1 VLAATGAAGVPVRVP
16 ALGESGDLGGL
27 RWQVVAPAGAT
38 PIPSEGSVA
47 NNASVVLVVE
57 VRGVRV
63 LAAGDLEP
71 EGQASL
77 HATLPGLEVDVLKV
91 PHHGS
96 RHQDHTW
103 LAGLG
108 ARVAV
113 VSSGRDNDYG
123 HPAPETLRALEGAG
137 ALVARTD
144 RRGDLAVVVG
154 PEGQLALRS
163 R

>member
-1 VLAATGAAGVPVRVP
+1 
-16 ALGESGDLGGL
+16 
-27 RWQVVAPAGAT
+27 
-38 PIPSEGSVA
+38 
-47 NNASVVLVVE
+47 VVLVAE

-77 HATLPGLEVDVLKV
+77 ESTVPGLEVDVLKV

-96 RHQDHTW
+96 RHQDHEW

-113 VSSGRDNDYG
+113 VSAGRDNDYG
-123 HPAPETLRALEGAG
+123 HPAPETLRTLEGAN

-144 RRGDLAVVVG
+144 RRGDVAVVVG
-154 PEGQLALRS
+154 PEGQLSVVS